1 MDETPMRQEMYVY
14 SVRILQLSILIS
26 VITALMVYFS
36 LRWLMIRPIQRITTS
51 MTAFRDDPEDES
63 RTVEVSDQADEMGIA
78 EKELSSMQHEV
89 RNALRQKTRLATLG
103 AAVAKINHDLRNGKD
118 QS

>member
-1 MDETPMRQEMYVY
+1 MDETPMRQEMYGY
-14 SVRILQLSILIS
+14 SARILQLSILIS

>member
-1 MDETPMRQEMYVY
+1 
-14 SVRILQLSILIS
+14 
-26 VITALMVYFS
+26 
-36 LRWLMIRPIQRITTS
+36 

-63 RTVEVSDQADEMGIA
+63 RTVEVSDRADELGIA

-103 AAVAKINHDLRNGKD
+103 AAVAKINHDLRNTLVTAVLASDALATVDNPKVTRVMPRLFTAID
-118 QS
+118 